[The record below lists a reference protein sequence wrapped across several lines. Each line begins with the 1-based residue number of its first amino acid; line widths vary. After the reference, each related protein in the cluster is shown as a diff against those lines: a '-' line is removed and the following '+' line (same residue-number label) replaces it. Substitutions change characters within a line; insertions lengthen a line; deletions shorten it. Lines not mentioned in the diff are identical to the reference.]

1 MRIISYIKD
10 LMYERKWFNRAAINY
25 NMLLAIIFLC
35 VFGVIM
41 IYSASYY
48 YAQTAYGYESSYFL
62 KNQAKFVAVGFVMMI
77 ALSFIDYHVW
87 KELSGFAVFGA
98 FALVLLLLVPGIGR
112 ASHGAVRWLRFG
124 PIQFQAAE
132 PIKLCMI
139 MFLAYFID
147 KTKMDTMKKAVI
159 ALVISGLLSVL
170 VWQISDNMSTAIV
183 IMGICILLI
192 FIANPKM
199 NAKICIGVVIGFLVF
214 LLIGVFVVDQIIPAS
229 ENENFRITRI
239 RAWLHPTDPL
249 YASDEAMQPAQ
260 ALYAIGAGG
269 LFGKGLGQ
277 SLIKFRLPEPHN
289 DYILAIIAEELG
301 IFGVVLLMFLFVYLL
316 YQIYRIAQNARDLFG
331 KMIAAGVFAQIAL
344 QVVLNVA
351 VVSSV
356 IPSTGVTLPFISSGG
371 ASVIFLMAELGV
383 VFSVDKWT
391 KEQGY
396 YREAKKYVE
405 KQEKKRNKKYQGG
418 YL

>member
-10 LMYERKWFNRAAINY
+10 LLYERKWFNRAAINY

-35 VFGVIM
+35 VFGLIM

-62 KNQAKFVAVGFVMMI
+62 KNQAKFVILGLIMMVLI
-77 ALSFIDYHVW
+77 SYIDYHVW
-87 KELSGFAVFGA
+87 KELSGFAIFGA
-98 FALVLLLLVPGIGR
+98 FALVFLLLVPGIGK

-139 MFLAYFID
+139 MFFAYFID
-147 KTKMDTMKKAVI
+147 KTKMDTKKKAAI
-159 ALVISGLLSVL
+159 ALTIAGILGVL
-170 VWQISDNMSTAIV
+170 IWQISDNMSTAIIIV
-183 IMGICILLI
+183 GICILLI
-192 FIANPKM
+192 FIANPRM
-199 NAKICIGVVIGFLVF
+199 NAKICIGVVIG
-214 LLIGVFVVDQIIPAS
+214 LLILMFVGVFVVDQIIPVS

-269 LFGKGLGQ
+269 LFGRGLGQ

-301 IFGVVLLMFLFVYLL
+301 IFGVILLMFLFLNLL

-383 VFSVDKWT
+383 VFSVDKWN

-396 YREAKKYVE
+396 YQEARKYVAE
-405 KQEKKRNKKYQGG
+405 QEKKWSRQ
-418 YL
+418 

>member
-1 MRIISYIKD
+1 MRIFSYIKD
-10 LMYERKWFNRAAINY
+10 LLYERKWFNRAGINY

-35 VFGVIM
+35 VFGLIM

-48 YAQTAYGYESSYFL
+48 YAQTAYGYSSTYFL
-62 KNQAKFVAVGFVMMI
+62 KNQAKYVILGLGMMVI
-77 ALSFIDYHVW
+77 LSFIDYHVW
-87 KELSGFAVFGA
+87 KELSGFAIIGA
-98 FALVLLLLVPGIGR
+98 FALVFLLLVPKIGV
-112 ASHGAVRWLRFG
+112 ASHGAVRWLKFG

-139 MFLAYFID
+139 MFFAYFID
-147 KTKMDTMKKAVI
+147 KTKMDTKKKAAI
-159 ALVISGLLSVL
+159 ALSIAGVL
-170 VWQISDNMSTAIV
+170 GVLIWKISDNMSTAIIIV
-183 IMGICILLI
+183 GICILLI
-192 FIANPKM
+192 FIANPGM
-199 NAKICIGVVIGFLVF
+199 NAKICIAVVIT
-214 LLIGVFVVDQIIPAS
+214 LLILALVGVFVIDQIIPVS

-301 IFGVVLLMFLFVYLL
+301 IFGIVLLMFLFLYLL
-316 YQIYRIAQNARDLFG
+316 YQIYQVAQNAKDLFG

-371 ASVIFLMAELGV
+371 ASITFLMAELGV
-383 VFSVDKWT
+383 VFSVDKWN

-396 YREAKKYVE
+396 YQEARKYVAQ
-405 KQEKKRNKKYQGG
+405 QEKKWIRK
-418 YL
+418 

>member
-1 MRIISYIKD
+1 MRIISYIRD
-10 LMYERKWFNRAAINY
+10 LLYERKWFNRASINY
-25 NMLLAIIFLC
+25 NMLLGIIFLC

-62 KNQAKFVAVGFVMMI
+62 KNQAKYILLGLGMMLV
-77 ALSFIDYHVW
+77 LSFIDYHVW
-87 KELSGFAVFGA
+87 KELSGFAILGA
-98 FALVLLLLVPGIGR
+98 FGLVLLLLVPGIGR

-139 MFLAYFID
+139 MFFAYFID
-147 KTKMDTMKKAVI
+147 KTKMDTMKKACI
-159 ALVISGLLSVL
+159 ALALAGVLSVL
-170 VWQISDNMSTAIV
+170 VWQISDNMSTAII
-183 IMGICILLI
+183 IMGICLLLI
-192 FIANPKM
+192 FIANPRM
-199 NAKICIGVVIGFLVF
+199 NAKICIAVVVGILIF
-214 LLIGVFVVDQIIPAS
+214 LLAAVFVVDQIIPAS
-229 ENENFRITRI
+229 ESENFRITRI

-249 YASDEAMQPAQ
+249 YASDEALQPAQ

-301 IFGVVLLMFLFVYLL
+301 IFGVVLLLFLFVYLL
-316 YQIYRIAQNARDLFG
+316 YQIYQIAQNARDLFG

-371 ASVIFLMAELGV
+371 ASVIFLLAELGV
-383 VFSVDKWT
+383 VFSVDKWN

-396 YREAKKYVE
+396 VQEAKKYVAQ
-405 KQEKKRNKKYQGG
+405 QEKRFRS
-418 YL
+418 

>member
-1 MRIISYIKD
+1 MRIFSYIKD
-10 LMYERKWFNRAAINY
+10 LLYERKWFNRAGINY

-35 VFGVIM
+35 VFGLIM

-48 YAQTAYGYESSYFL
+48 YAQTAYGYSSTYFL
-62 KNQAKFVAVGFVMMI
+62 KNQAKYVILGLGMMVI
-77 ALSFIDYHVW
+77 LSFIDYHVW
-87 KELSGFAVFGA
+87 KELSGFAIIGA
-98 FALVLLLLVPGIGR
+98 FALVFLLLVPKIGV
-112 ASHGAVRWLRFG
+112 ASHGAVRWLKFG

-139 MFLAYFID
+139 MFFAYFID
-147 KTKMDTMKKAVI
+147 KTKMDTKKKAAI
-159 ALVISGLLSVL
+159 ALSIAGVL
-170 VWQISDNMSTAIV
+170 GVLIWKISDNMSTAIIIV
-183 IMGICILLI
+183 GICILLI
-192 FIANPKM
+192 FIANPGM
-199 NAKICIGVVIGFLVF
+199 NAKICIAVVIT
-214 LLIGVFVVDQIIPAS
+214 LLILALVGVFVIDQIIPVS

-301 IFGVVLLMFLFVYLL
+301 IFGIILLMFLFLYLL
-316 YQIYRIAQNARDLFG
+316 YQIYQVAQNAKDLFG

-371 ASVIFLMAELGV
+371 ASITFLMAELGV
-383 VFSVDKWT
+383 VFSVDKWN

-396 YREAKKYVE
+396 YQEARKYVAQ
-405 KQEKKRNKKYQGG
+405 QEKKWIRK
-418 YL
+418 

>member
-1 MRIISYIKD
+1 
-10 LMYERKWFNRAAINY
+10 
-25 NMLLAIIFLC
+25 
-35 VFGVIM
+35 
-41 IYSASYY
+41 
-48 YAQTAYGYESSYFL
+48 
-62 KNQAKFVAVGFVMMI
+62 
-77 ALSFIDYHVW
+77 
-87 KELSGFAVFGA
+87 
-98 FALVLLLLVPGIGR
+98 
-112 ASHGAVRWLRFG
+112 
-124 PIQFQAAE
+124 
-132 PIKLCMI
+132 
-139 MFLAYFID
+139 
-147 KTKMDTMKKAVI
+147 
-159 ALVISGLLSVL
+159 
-170 VWQISDNMSTAIV
+170 
-183 IMGICILLI
+183 
-192 FIANPKM
+192 
-199 NAKICIGVVIGFLVF
+199 
-214 LLIGVFVVDQIIPAS
+214 
-229 ENENFRITRI
+229 
-239 RAWLHPTDPL
+239 
-249 YASDEAMQPAQ
+249 MQPAQ

-371 ASVIFLMAELGV
+371 ASVIFLMAELGG

-405 KQEKKRNKKYQGG
+405 QQEKKRNKKYQGG

>member
-1 MRIISYIKD
+1 MRMISYIKD
-10 LMYERKWFNRAAINY
+10 LLYERKWFNRAGINS

-35 VFGVIM
+35 VFGLIM

-62 KNQAKFVAVGFVMMI
+62 KNQAKFVILGLGMMMVI
-77 ALSFIDYHVW
+77 SYIDYHVW
-87 KELSGFAVFGA
+87 KELSGFAIFGA
-98 FALVLLLLVPGIGR
+98 FALVFLLLVPGIGK

-139 MFLAYFID
+139 MFFAFFIE
-147 KTKMDTMKKAVI
+147 KTKMDTKKKAAI
-159 ALVISGLLSVL
+159 ALTIAGILGILI
-170 VWQISDNMSTAIV
+170 WKISDNMSTAIIIV
-183 IMGICILLI
+183 GICISLI
-192 FIANPKM
+192 FIANPGM
-199 NAKICIGVVIGFLVF
+199 NAKVCIGAVIG
-214 LLIGVFVVDQIIPAS
+214 LLILMLVGVFVVDQIIPAS

-249 YASDEAMQPAQ
+249 YSADEAMQPAQ

-269 LFGKGLGQ
+269 LFGRGLGQ

-301 IFGVVLLMFLFVYLL
+301 IFGVVLLMFLFLNLL
-316 YQIYRIAQNARDLFG
+316 YQIYQIAQNARDLFG
-331 KMIAAGVFAQIAL
+331 KMIAAGVFTQIAL

-351 VVSSV
+351 VVSRV

-383 VFSVDKWT
+383 VFSVDKWS

-396 YREAKKYVE
+396 YQEARKYVA
-405 KQEKKRNKKYQGG
+405 KQEKRWTR
-418 YL
+418 

>member
-1 MRIISYIKD
+1 MMVLISY
-10 LMYERKWFNRAAINY
+10 
-25 NMLLAIIFLC
+25 
-35 VFGVIM
+35 
-41 IYSASYY
+41 
-48 YAQTAYGYESSYFL
+48 
-62 KNQAKFVAVGFVMMI
+62 
-77 ALSFIDYHVW
+77 IDYHVW
-87 KELSGFAVFGA
+87 KELSGFAIFGA
-98 FALVLLLLVPGIGR
+98 FALVFLLLVPGIGK

-139 MFLAYFID
+139 MFFAYFID
-147 KTKMDTMKKAVI
+147 KTKMDTKKKAAI
-159 ALVISGLLSVL
+159 ALTIAGILGVL
-170 VWQISDNMSTAIV
+170 IWQISDNMSTAIIIV
-183 IMGICILLI
+183 GICILLI
-192 FIANPKM
+192 FIANPRM
-199 NAKICIGVVIGFLVF
+199 NAKICIGVVIG
-214 LLIGVFVVDQIIPAS
+214 LLILMFVGVFVVDQIIPVS

-269 LFGKGLGQ
+269 LFGRGLGQ

-301 IFGVVLLMFLFVYLL
+301 IFGVILLMFLFLNLL

-383 VFSVDKWT
+383 VFSVDKWN

-396 YREAKKYVE
+396 YQEARKYVAE
-405 KQEKKRNKKYQGG
+405 QEKKWSRQ
-418 YL
+418 

>member
-1 MRIISYIKD
+1 MRIFSYIKD
-10 LMYERKWFNRAAINY
+10 LLYERKWFNRAGINY

-35 VFGVIM
+35 VFGLIM

-48 YAQTAYGYESSYFL
+48 YAQTAYGYSSTYFL
-62 KNQAKFVAVGFVMMI
+62 KNQAKYVILGLGMMVI
-77 ALSFIDYHVW
+77 LSFIDYHVW
-87 KELSGFAVFGA
+87 KELSGFAIIGA
-98 FALVLLLLVPGIGR
+98 FALVFLLLVPKIGV
-112 ASHGAVRWLRFG
+112 ASHGAVRWLKFG

-139 MFLAYFID
+139 MFFAYFID
-147 KTKMDTMKKAVI
+147 KTKMDTKKKAAI
-159 ALVISGLLSVL
+159 ALSIAGVL
-170 VWQISDNMSTAIV
+170 GVLIWKISDNMSTAIIIV
-183 IMGICILLI
+183 GICILLI
-192 FIANPKM
+192 FIANPRM
-199 NAKICIGVVIGFLVF
+199 NAKICIAVVIA
-214 LLIGVFVVDQIIPAS
+214 LLILALVGVFVIDQIIPVS

-301 IFGVVLLMFLFVYLL
+301 IFGIVLLMFLFLYLL
-316 YQIYRIAQNARDLFG
+316 YQIYQIAQNAKDLFG

-371 ASVIFLMAELGV
+371 ASITFLMAELGV
-383 VFSVDKWT
+383 VFSVDKWN

-396 YREAKKYVE
+396 YQEARKYVAQ
-405 KQEKKRNKKYQGG
+405 QEKKWIRK
-418 YL
+418 